1 MYLGHSR
8 SLLGISAD
16 EFGNL
21 LETEDGGIIGIDS
34 QTPFPPPPWKY
45 QSPAIKF
52 WNMSSSRENLL
63 VTDNNR

>member
-1 MYLGHSR
+1 MKNRKL
-8 SLLGISAD
+8 
-16 EFGNL
+16 NL
-21 LETEDGGIIGIDS
+21 LETEDGSIIGIDS
-34 QTPFPPPPWKY
+34 QTPFPPPHWKY

>member
-1 MYLGHSR
+1 MKNRKL
-8 SLLGISAD
+8 
-16 EFGNL
+16 NL
-21 LETEDGGIIGIDS
+21 LETEDGGIFG

>member
-1 MYLGHSR
+1 MKNRKL
-8 SLLGISAD
+8 
-16 EFGNL
+16 NL
-21 LETEDGGIIGIDS
+21 LETEDGSIIGIDS

-63 VTDNNR
+63 VTDSYSFFYTQ